1 MTTKTKALIRK
12 KMLAATKKRSDK
24 LELFCQ
30 AYVGTLGNATQ
41 AYIMAGYPEKSAQ
54 VEASKALSLPMVRE
68 RIREIAQDN
77 HDGIVMSKDEVLRE
91 LSLIGRGDPIEGMY
105 DENGELLHPIQ
116 MDLSTRLKI
125 REVTG
130 EQHGQTPTVKF
141 SGDKM
146 AALEKLA
153 KHYNIYEDQQAG
165 QVNFTVIHVHPADK
179 SL

>member
-1 MTTKTKALIRK
+1 MVARKKVTVSK

-54 VEASKALSLPMVRE
+54 VESSKALSLPMVRE

-91 LSLIGRGDPIEGMY
+91 LSLIGRGDPIGGMY
-105 DENGELLHPIQ
+105 DENRELLHPTQ
-116 MDLSTRLKI
+116 MDLPTRLNI
-125 REVTG
+125 REVTNAKPG
-130 EQHGQTPTVKF
+130 ETPIVKF

-153 KHYNIYEDQQAG
+153 RHYNIFEDHQTGQA
-165 QVNFTVIHVHPADK
+165 NYTVIHVHPADK
-179 SL
+179 NL

>member
-1 MTTKTKALIRK
+1 MAAKNKSPAKEKI
-12 KMLAATKKRSDK
+12 LAATKKRSDK

-54 VEASKALSLPMVRE
+54 VESSKALSLPMVRE

-77 HDGIVMSKDEVLRE
+77 HDAIMMSKDEVLRE

-105 DENGELLHPIQ
+105 DENGELLHPTQ
-116 MDLSTRLKI
+116 MDLTTRLKI

-130 EQHGQTPTVKF
+130 AKHGQTPTVKF

-146 AALEKLA
+146 LALEKLA
-153 KHYNIYEDQQAG
+153 KHYNIFEGHQVGQA
-165 QVNFTVIHVHPADK
+165 NFTVIHVHPADK

>member
-1 MTTKTKALIRK
+1 MTPDKSEPARK

-30 AYVGTLGNATQ
+30 AYIGTLGNAT
-41 AYIMAGYPEKSAQ
+41 
-54 VEASKALSLPMVRE
+54 VESSKALSLPMVRE

-77 HDGIVMSKDEVLRE
+77 HDAIMMSKDEVLRE
-91 LSLIGRGDPIEGMY
+91 LSLIGRGDPIDGMY
-105 DENGELLHPIQ
+105 DENGELLHPTQ
-116 MDLSTRLKI
+116 MDLPTRLKI

-130 EQHGQTPTVKF
+130 TKHGQTPTVKF

-146 AALEKLA
+146 LALEKLA
-153 KHYNIYEDQQAG
+153 KHYNIFEDNHVNQA
-165 QVNFTVIHVHPADK
+165 NFTVIHIHPADK